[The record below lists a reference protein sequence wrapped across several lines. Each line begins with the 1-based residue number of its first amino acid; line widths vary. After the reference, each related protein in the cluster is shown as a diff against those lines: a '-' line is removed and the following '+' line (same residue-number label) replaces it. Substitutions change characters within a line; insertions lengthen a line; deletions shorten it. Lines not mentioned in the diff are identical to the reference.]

1 MNKNTFILLA
11 VLVGQY
17 FLLCYS
23 SYTTNT
29 MKAGLMIIGVLGC
42 FALFILAR
50 RLFPTSQRLI
60 SFFNAYI
67 VIYFISVIST
77 VVVYS
82 QYAKPALFAITFLF
96 ALWYV
101 LTYHVFPKKKTE
113 EEISNRKRLL
123 YFNLACTLYGIVFT
137 SSVLFA
143 Q

>member
-1 MNKNTFILLA
+1 MNHTSYG
-11 VLVGQY
+11 LV
-17 FLLCYS
+17 
-23 SYTTNT
+23 T
-29 MKAGLMIIGVLGC
+29 
-42 FALFILAR
+42 
-50 RLFPTSQRLI
+50 
-60 SFFNAYI
+60 
-67 VIYFISVIST
+67 ISVIST

-82 QYAKPALFAITFLF
+82 QYAKPVLFAITFMF

-101 LTYHVFPKKKTE
+101 LTYYVFPKKKAAE